1 MGRRWINDRRAKQK
15 KNTLTENIF
24 GHRFVYELD
33 LIIYLLVWFALFSF
47 TMCASRICIRV
58 CIAWVFHLPAVEQRT
73 LHPSRMPSVP
83 FLSISC
89 VCAFRNTP
97 IFFFFFTIE
106 RLRLYLRA
114 RRHTLGTTH
123 RYIRTAAQKFV
134 YCLYISI
141 NLYKILFFL
150 DFIDF
155 FGCSFECLWA
165 HVRVWCVCDC
175 ACLSVYIFQF
185 SNHFN
190 VFFTSTCVCVIVF
203 CAICVCKLNV

>member
-141 NLYKILFFL
+141 NSYKILFLSRLYWFFWLFL
-150 DFIDF
+150 RVSVSACSCVVCVRLCVFVGVHISVFKSFQCF
-155 FGCSFECLWA
+155 FYIYVCL
-165 HVRVWCVCDC
+165 CDC
-175 ACLSVYIFQF
+175 ILCNLCL
-185 SNHFN
+185 
-190 VFFTSTCVCVIVF
+190 
-203 CAICVCKLNV
+203 